1 MVKGEKM
8 LKEQVAKM
16 MYDIPCKRYKC
27 DFWDVQGN
35 YCYANSADKN
45 ASYNCP
51 MSTAILNLFKAEIDK
66 LTVMDNPYPITTRF
80 RSERYID
87 EPLHIGFGVGS
98 KEQLHHTKKQ
108 LLDLMGL

>member
-1 MVKGEKM
+1 M

-16 MYDIPCKRYKC
+16 MYDMPCKRYKC

-51 MSTAILNLFKAEIDK
+51 MSTAILNLFKAEVDK
-66 LTVMDNPYPITTRF
+66 LTVIENNPYWDAPHG
-80 RSERYID
+80 SLE
-87 EPLHIGFGVGS
+87 GVYEAG
-98 KEQLHHTKKQ
+98 KKAQLQDIKDK
-108 LLDLMGL
+108 LLEGLEEEI